1 MEIVASLN
9 KIKGSLLRIIK
20 LKAQSNERL
29 LLEQIVFSLESI
41 SVGQRRKIEYLSDIK
56 NKYRDIIAKIS
67 KRGIYID
74 FIIDSIVYD
83 PPTFL
88 GNIDI
93 EKISIDPEKT
103 FWFIASMMNI
113 VRKLDFV
120 DTNYIQHVIKLLK
133 VLKKQIHEKSFRR
146 LIDLIIHYIDKRQQ
160 LEESLIQNV
169 IEMYENIRALD
180 LRILYGSWLLSAI
193 FGRKTRTDQ
202 LSIIKQIS
210 EGLLNDLE
218 AILRKHSL
226 QLAIIAV
233 ILISLVEI
241 NIDKLV
247 VVPATL
253 LNVLD
258 EIAYLH
264 KGNGIIDIYLS
275 RNKIS
280 PLAPLT
286 NEQPTILEIINKMYL
301 NEKIE
306 ESFENEMIN
315 GKLIQG
321 TLLEGLAATILT
333 ICGYR
338 VIRPKFDSEVSSR
351 WEQFVEFEGASADL
365 IIIDDETGDIYI
377 AECSSTTELSK
388 KIGTLKNVEPY
399 VPKAVKFVF
408 ITSHLDEKS
417 AVEYANS
424 SKLSKR
430 YAILTLKELHR
441 MYKLAKQKNFR
452 AAKNILATKFWP

>member
-9 KIKGSLLRIIK
+9 KIKDSLLRIIK
-20 LKAQSNERL
+20 LKAQPNERL

-56 NKYRDIIAKIS
+56 NKYRDIIAQIS
-67 KRGIYID
+67 KRRIYID
-74 FIIDSIVYD
+74 LVIDSIVYD

-88 GNIDI
+88 GNIGI
-93 EKISIDPEKT
+93 EEISINPEKT

-120 DTNYIQHVIKLLK
+120 DTNYIQRVIKLLK

-146 LIDLIIHYIDKRQQ
+146 LIDLIIHYIDKRQ
-160 LEESLIQNV
+160 LEESLIQSV

-202 LSIIKQIS
+202 LPIIKQIS

-233 ILISLVEI
+233 ILILLVEI

-247 VVPATL
+247 LVPATL

-280 PLAPLT
+280 PLAPLI

-301 NEKIE
+301 SEKIE
-306 ESFENEMIN
+306 ESLENEMIN
-315 GKLIQG
+315 RKPIQG
-321 TLLEGLAATILT
+321 TLLEGIAAIILT

-338 VIRPKFDSEVSSR
+338 VIRPKFDPRVPSQ
-351 WEQFVEFEGASADL
+351 WEHFIEFEGASADL

-452 AAKNILATKFWP
+452 AAKSILATKFWL